1 MLFFYPHLKEIVKKG
16 LFFWSNAFAC
26 ERSQKGTKPKVQN
39 QTQAYRQVSK
49 SVCIKIH
56 HQHDRQSELH
66 LKHRGDGPMT
76 VRLREIW
83 LLPKEQAAREL
94 DSLNF
99 TVPANHLRIWLLGGL
114 WITRPSKSAY
124 LIWPRVL
131 LTLPFYAPHFEEQ
144 RPRSSSRGH
153 CHLCSLQLHPAL
165 SWGPEGSLP
174 QRTELGAVCF
184 RMEIPKATTFFFFTQ
199 SIRSHPLRGKGL
211 VQRVGVGGTHS
222 QKFIS
227 SSFSTTLFKCHSSG
241 SWTCALP
248 DAPKGLHPP

>member
-1 MLFFYPHLKEIVKKG
+1 MKLPSSMFISLEQTSHKHNQCLSAWILQTFYGDCTWQAWCYLSIPTSRRQSKKDY
-16 LFFWSNAFAC
+16 FSAFAC

-39 QTQAYRQVSK
+39 QIQAYRQVSK
-49 SVCIKIH
+49 SVCMKIH

-66 LKHRGDGPMT
+66 LKHRGDNPTT
-76 VRLREIW
+76 VCLREIW

-99 TVPANHLRIWLLGGL
+99 TVPANHLGIWLLGGL

-131 LTLPFYAPHFEEQ
+131 LTLPFCAPHFEEQ

-165 SWGPEGSLP
+165 TWGPERNLP
-174 QRTELGAVCF
+174 QRTELGVVCF
-184 RMEIPKATTFFFFTQ
+184 RMEIPKATTFFF
-199 SIRSHPLRGKGL
+199 
-211 VQRVGVGGTHS
+211 
-222 QKFIS
+222 
-227 SSFSTTLFKCHSSG
+227 
-241 SWTCALP
+241 
-248 DAPKGLHPP
+248 